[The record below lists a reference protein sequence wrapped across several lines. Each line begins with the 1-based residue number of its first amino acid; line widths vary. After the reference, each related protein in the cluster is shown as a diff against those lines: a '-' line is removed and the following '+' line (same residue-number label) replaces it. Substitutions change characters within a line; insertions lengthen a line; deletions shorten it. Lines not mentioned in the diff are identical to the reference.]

1 MRLYLQLLLILVTLA
16 LTGGA
21 RLAPASELQSKTTH
35 EQTNKQSSLGAGVT
49 LSNYTRLK
57 KGMSYA
63 EVVKILGKEG
73 TNTGAKHSLPG
84 TRAVQY
90 LWNGE
95 DGGSM
100 TALFENSRLISK
112 AQSGLK

>member
-1 MRLYLQLLLILVTLA
+1 MRFHLQLLLILATLA
-16 LTGGA
+16 LAGGT
-21 RLAPASELQSKTTH
+21 RLAPASELQSKATR
-35 EQTNKQSSLGAGVT
+35 EQTNRQSSAGVT
-49 LSNYTRLK
+49 LSNYTQLK

-84 TRAVQY
+84 TKVVQY

-100 TALFENSRLISK
+100 TALFQNNRLISK